1 MKISPEK
8 TFLRE
13 IIISFIS
20 LFFCPL
26 RLTFKIASFNF
37 NLNFELE
44 FFFSIRSK
52 LFDEEKLKRRNNPSI
67 FNKRACNISFDY

>member
-13 IIISFIS
+13 IIISFLS

-26 RLTFKIASFNF
+26 RLTKIASFNF

-44 FFFSIRSK
+44 FFFFDSK
-52 LFDEEKLKRRNNPSI
+52 LFD
-67 FNKRACNISFDY
+67 